1 MRWKRCALLVLGL
14 LLSGCTL
21 IPEMPS
27 LPTPVRPPEIFSTGD
42 ALRAALEG
50 DYPLDALTIRYEI
63 GNPAWGGRTTLTARG
78 NGTADVTFEDGG
90 RQAAWQASLTEDEF
104 LALVR
109 MLVDRQFWSIRGQRQ
124 SGVPDEAYPTVVVEA
139 EGFEALEVAMWDG
152 EAREHPDF
160 RPVLDVLAGLASEIS
175 GGVAR

>member
-1 MRWKRCALLVLGL
+1 
-14 LLSGCTL
+14 
-21 IPEMPS
+21 MPS

-42 ALRAALEG
+42 ALRASLEG
-50 DYPLDALTIRYEI
+50 DYPVDALTIRYEI
-63 GNPAWGGRTTLTARG
+63 GNPSWDGRTTLTIMG
-78 NGTADVTFEDGG
+78 NGIVDVTFEERGG
-90 RQAAWQASLTEDEF
+90 QQAWQASLTEGEF

-109 MLVDRQFWSIRGQRQ
+109 MLVDRRIWSIRGQRQ

-139 EGFEALEVAMWDG
+139 EGFEALKVAMWDG

-160 RPVLDVLAGLASEIS
+160 QSILDVLARLALEIS